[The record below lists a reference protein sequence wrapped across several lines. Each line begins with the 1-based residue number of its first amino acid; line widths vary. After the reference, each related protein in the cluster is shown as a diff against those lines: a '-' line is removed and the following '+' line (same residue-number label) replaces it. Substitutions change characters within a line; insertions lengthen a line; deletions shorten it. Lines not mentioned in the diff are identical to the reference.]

1 MGPLHGIQVLDVS
14 SFLAGPV
21 AAMQLGDMG
30 AAVIKIEPPGGDLA
44 RSWSPFLNGESRYFL
59 GWNRNKRGMVLDL
72 SKPESREVLHEL
84 VRRSDVLIE
93 NFRLGVTKRL
103 GMDYETLREIN
114 PRLIYASSTAF
125 GSRGPDA
132 ARPGYDPVLQCL
144 GGVAHLNAR
153 HNGGTPA
160 IASVAVSDF
169 QAAMQ
174 IVMGVC
180 AALYHRERTG
190 EGQKIETSLLQAVM
204 AVQSHHFVEGL
215 DCEQDGGLGIFPYQ
229 LFPTSDSLI
238 FIAAGT
244 DKFWRLLCE
253 ALGEAELGRDP
264 RYSTN
269 GQRVAHA
276 DELRE
281 RLGPLLVARSTAEW
295 QNLLITAGVPCGA
308 VQTHKEFFADRQVIA
323 MGQDLVVEHPGA
335 GRLRMSGMT
344 VDFEK
349 TPGTL
354 GRAAPRLGEHTREI
368 LEELGL
374 KMDILSSKETS

>member
-1 MGPLHGIQVLDVS
+1 MGPLNGIQVLDVA

-44 RSWSPFLNGESRYFL
+44 RAWSPFLNGESRYFL

-72 SKPESREVLHEL
+72 TKPAAREVLYEL

-103 GMDYETLREIN
+103 GMDYETLRKIN
-114 PRLIYASSTAF
+114 PRLIYASSNAF
-125 GSRGPDA
+125 GARGPDA
-132 ARPGYDPVLQCL
+132 ERPGYDPVLQCL
-144 GGVAHLNAR
+144 SGVAQLNAR

-160 IASVAVSDF
+160 ITSVAVSDF

-174 IVMGVC
+174 IVTGVC

-204 AVQSHHFVEGL
+204 ALQSHHFVEGL
-215 DCEQDGGLGIFPYQ
+215 DCQEEGGLGIFPYQ
-229 LFPTSDSLI
+229 LFATSDTLL
-238 FIAAGT
+238 FVAAAT

-253 ALGEAELGRDP
+253 ALGDAELACDA
-264 RYSTN
+264 RYATN
-269 GQRVAHA
+269 GQRVVHA
-276 DELRE
+276 DALRA
-281 RLGPLLVARSTAEW
+281 RLGPLFLRRSTAEW
-295 QNLLITAGVPCGA
+295 QRILIAAGVPCGA
-308 VQTHKEFFADRQVIA
+308 VQSHKEFFGDPQVMA
-323 MGQDLVVEHPGA
+323 MGQDLLVDHAGA

-349 TPGTL
+349 TPGAL
-354 GRAAPRLGEHTREI
+354 QRAAPRLGEHTSEI
-368 LEELGL
+368 LEELGIAADPT
-374 KMDILSSKETS
+374 K